1 MRKLQLAPLPARPSD
16 AQASKPRLRS
26 DVTVSEGVGSLQASD
41 RYLAPDFK
49 DYTQI
54 YRVGRSLILPS
65 ALNGEKVK
73 LFILDVSVGETTVSP
88 AAAKEV
94 SKVHEKDLAGRK
106 LLVADEIT
114 FNFAHFS
121 QKLNGV
127 VASDTAG
134 PTLATGMEISGYIGA
149 NTYQQLIMHL
159 DYRDGLVKFD
169 YIPNRGYKFE

>member
-1 MRKLQLAPLPARPSD
+1 VTEPAGI
-16 AQASKPRLRS
+16 A
-26 DVTVSEGVGSLQASD
+26 SLQPTD

-94 SKVHEKDLAGRK
+94 SKVHEKDLQGRK
-106 LLVADEIT
+106 MLVADEIT

-121 QKLNGV
+121 QKLNGLV
-127 VASDTAG
+127 SFDTSA
-134 PTLATGMEISGYIGA
+134 PTLATGMDISGFIGA

-169 YIPNRGYKFE
+169 YIPGRGYKFE